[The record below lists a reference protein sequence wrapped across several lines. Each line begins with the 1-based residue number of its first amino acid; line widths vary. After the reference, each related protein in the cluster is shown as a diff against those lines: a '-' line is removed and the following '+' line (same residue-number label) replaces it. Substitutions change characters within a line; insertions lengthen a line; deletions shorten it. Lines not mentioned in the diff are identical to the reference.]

1 MFIFH
6 TIHFGDNS
14 ERMAS
19 EPFVTQFQGKT
30 ELTSCDFLKIFREF
44 DKDGRVLT
52 WQVFFLSV
60 KCAQFL
66 TALSSACDIISPVE
80 NTVCFFLLSSIVS
93 GFYSGNLAILIITVI
108 IF

>member
-1 MFIFH
+1 
-6 TIHFGDNS
+6 
-14 ERMAS
+14 MAS

-52 WQVFFLSV
+52 WLAFFVPYFEIRTIFNS
-60 KCAQFL
+60 
-66 TALSSACDIISPVE
+66 ALVSFDIISPVE
-80 NTVCFFLLSSIVS
+80 STVCFFLLSSIVS